1 MYYCEYPNCNYK
13 TDIRSKINYH
23 HIIPKSK
30 FGSNKKFNRIFLC
43 PNHHVCIYIPEELK
57 GIHSKFNSNSIII
70 LGWKLSTEGKILE
83 YKLINS
89 NEILYY
95 LKEIL

>member
-1 MYYCEYPNCNYK
+1 MYYCEYPNCNYQ

-30 FGSNKKFNRIFLC
+30 SGSNKNFNRIWLC
-43 PNHHVCIYIPEELK
+43 PNCHTSIYIPEETK
-57 GIHSKFNSNSIII
+57 GIHSKFNDNSIII
-70 LGWKLSTEGKILE
+70 LGWKLSTAGKILE

-95 LKEIL
+95 LKEKL